1 MPKVINFKVFDCD
14 SLAHNPYEKHKILQP
29 MSQKYIFVSYD
40 EDVRGYC
47 LFVPWITEVIL
58 GRGGLDEHFFTCKTS
73 SSTLPSSICES
84 TSHFSMLT
92 STSPH
97 DFDYIIVYRW

>member
-14 SLAHNPYEKHKILQP
+14 SLAHNPYEKKKILQP

-47 LFVPWITEVIL
+47 LFVP
-58 GRGGLDEHFFTCKTS
+58 
-73 SSTLPSSICES
+73 
-84 TSHFSMLT
+84 
-92 STSPH
+92 
-97 DFDYIIVYRW
+97 